1 MEDQF
6 KKVSVLQEENIF
18 AMNKTT
24 MQRRYEYDK
33 EAIKFY
39 NSTAWE
45 TCRHIRL
52 KKDYYL
58 CQDCLKNKTITV
70 YDVVHHIK
78 PYKDHPELALDIE
91 NLISLCH
98 SCHGQAERNTPGVG
112 RKINIVEFEGN
123 QEIF

>member
-1 MEDQF
+1 MP
-6 KKVSVLQEENIF
+6 
-18 AMNKTT
+18 KTT

-39 NSTAWE
+39 NSKAWE

-52 KKDYYL
+52 KRDFYL
-58 CQDCLKNKTITV
+58 CQECLRQNKITV

-78 PYKDHPELALDIE
+78 PYKDYPELALDVD

-98 SCHGQAERNTPGVG
+98 SCHGKAESNVG
-112 RKINIVEFEGN
+112 GMNRRINIFEFEGN

>member
-1 MEDQF
+1 
-6 KKVSVLQEENIF
+6 
-18 AMNKTT
+18 

-58 CQDCLKNKTITV
+58 CQYCLDNKIIKA

-78 PYKDHPELALDIE
+78 PRRDYPELALDVD

-98 SCHGQAERNTPGVG
+98 TCHGKAESNTPGEG
-112 RKINIVEFEGN
+112 REINIVEFEGN
-123 QEIF
+123 PEII